1 MGVRGVVA
9 AAALVLG
16 LGGAGAARAQDDK
29 QGDLNVFV
37 KGGLGGYTGELGEF
51 TGTGPSWGVAVNLQP
66 LKSFGFELGYEG
78 ATNSI
83 TDPRVEAADP
93 SLTRHGVQGLIK
105 LSPPL
110 IERLKPF
117 VAAGVGASRVAVH
130 GETGGLFQSDFMQE
144 VPLAAGI
151 EFNRGALTAGFRT
164 TYRILL
170 DEAFADPAEA
180 QGQAGGSLLDAAFTV
195 GGRF

>member
-1 MGVRGVVA
+1 MGVRGVAA
-9 AAALVLG
+9 AAALALG
-16 LGGAGAARAQDDK
+16 LGAAGAARAQDDK

-51 TGTGPSWGVAVNLQP
+51 TGTGPAWGVSVNLQP
-66 LKSFGFELGYEG
+66 LRSFGFELGYEG
-78 ATNSI
+78 ASNSV
-83 TDPRVEAADP
+83 TDPRVEASDP
-93 SLTRHGVQGLIK
+93 SLTRHGLSGLVK

-117 VAAGVGASRVAVH
+117 VGVGVGTSRVQVS
-130 GETGGLFQSDFMQE
+130 GDTGGLFESDFMQE

-151 EFNRGALTAGFRT
+151 EFNHGAMTAGFRT

-170 DEAFADPAEA
+170 DESFANGAEA
-180 QGQAGGSLLDAAFTV
+180 VGEAGGGLLDASFTV